1 MLVHWNWND
10 SDGLI
15 HSIPNRKKK
24 KLEFSL
30 KICIKRTMFHLALML
45 ASHMLT
51 GVGVNWTGWEWKP
64 HIGQHMAHGQ
74 QPSRLGKSVLQPFM
88 CWSWLCPSQ
97 WHCAESRTSSVIK
110 RQGQYE
116 IMQIQ
121 RISTPNRPTQNLS
134 LFAFLTACA
143 YCNLQSSPP

>member
-51 GVGVNWTGWEWKP
+51 GVGV
-64 HIGQHMAHGQ
+64 IGQVENGSLILGNTWHMD
-74 QPSRLGKSVLQPFM
+74 
-88 CWSWLCPSQ
+88 
-97 WHCAESRTSSVIK
+97 SSPADW
-110 RQGQYE
+110 G
-116 IMQIQ
+116 
-121 RISTPNRPTQNLS
+121 S
-134 LFAFLTACA
+134 LFYNPSCA
-143 YCNLQSSPP
+143 GPGCALPNGTVLNPGQVLL